1 MDDDNSKSL
10 CINEFKKA
18 VKDFRVDMPDS
29 SIQIVFNAF
38 DANRDGSISYDE
50 FLRVIRGPLN
60 NTRKNLVEKAY
71 RILDKDGSGVVDIN
85 DIKGVYNASKHP
97 DVVSGKK
104 TED

>member
-1 MDDDNSKSL
+1 M
-10 CINEFKKA
+10 
-18 VKDFRVDMPDS
+18 
-29 SIQIVFNAF
+29 FNAF